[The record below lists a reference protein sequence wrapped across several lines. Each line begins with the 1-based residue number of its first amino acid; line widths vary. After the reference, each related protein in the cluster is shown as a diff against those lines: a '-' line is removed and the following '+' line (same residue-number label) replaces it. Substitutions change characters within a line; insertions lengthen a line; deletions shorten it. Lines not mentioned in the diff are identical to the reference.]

1 MGRLST
7 VHALP
12 PSVRA
17 EIDRQLLLPT
27 EQTNVFTWLTAEQ
40 GYPISKSA
48 FNRYA
53 KKLLDGSEDLRLLAT
68 GGQPLGSVLADLVA
82 EADPQVAELLSDL
95 VSLQVRQLA
104 VLQKLQGRLREMRR
118 EAKARAWAQEAQE

>member
-12 PSVRA
+12 PTVRA

-27 EQTNVFTWLTAEQ
+27 GQQEVRSWLTQQ
-40 GYPISKSA
+40 GYAISSSS
-48 FNRYA
+48 FSRYA

-82 EADPQVAELLSDL
+82 TADPQVAELLSDL

-104 VLQKLQGRLREMRR
+104 VLQKLQGRLREIRR
-118 EAKARAWAQEAQE
+118 EADARAWVEGRQQ